1 MSTHGFGQERPA
13 PHDDTTHRAP
23 ARFLVV
29 LDGGGVT
36 VAKLFL
42 DSREQVLEIDAGTE
56 EVTQMRVG
64 LTADVGADGPDWDRA
79 LAGHCGAE
87 RRAAKV
93 YRVDV

>member
-13 PHDDTTHRAP
+13 PHVDTTHRPP

-42 DSREQVLEIDAGTE
+42 ESREQVAEIDAGTE
-56 EVTQMRVG
+56 EVTQMMRG
-64 LTADVGADGPDWDRA
+64 LTAQVGAGGAEWDQA
-79 LAGHCGAE
+79 LAGHSAGE

-93 YRVDV
+93 YRLDI